1 MRFAFLKYW
10 TVQDCAVLLVL
21 LVLLVLV
28 ELEQFE
34 LVQAEL
40 VQGVVQ
46 ACWVVEQTMVAAL
59 VEAARDKYNFFLM
72 YKFF

>member
-1 MRFAFLKYW
+1 MRFAFLKHL

-21 LVLLVLV
+21 LVLA
-28 ELEQFE
+28 ELEP
-34 LVQAEL
+34 VQAEL